1 MASRA
6 IWKGQLRLS
15 LVSIPVEIHSATKSG
30 ARLSFRQ
37 IHGPSGKRVHYEKTV
52 PGIGPIDADEILKGY
67 ELGDDE
73 YLLLEPEEIDAIKLE
88 TKKTLELVQFVDASE
103 IPPLYYDRPYYVVPT
118 DDLAQDAYRVVRD
131 ALRQSKKVG
140 LGQLV
145 MRGKEYLCAL
155 RPCGDGILLETLHY
169 ADEIR
174 EADPLFSD
182 IEDEP
187 ADKELLEVATQL
199 IDRKT
204 DSFDAS
210 AFTDHYDAALR
221 DLIDRKR
228 KSKKTPRA
236 KAGEDDSSR
245 GGDNVVDLMSALQ
258 DSLKADG
265 SDKSG
270 GKSTGRKSS
279 SKTSG
284 AKSSG
289 SKSSKSSGA
298 KSSTKKLA

>member
-52 PGIGPIDADEILKGY
+52 PGIGPIDAEEILKGY

-298 KSSTKKLA
+298 KSSTKKSA